1 MQDKTS
7 LTLRILSGLALGAI
21 AGIAMSYLP
30 DHQGSVFTGLTSLF
44 DLVGGLF
51 INSIRMLVV
60 PLVFVSLFC
69 GVTNLGDIARIGRIG
84 GKTLAFYLITT
95 AIAIS
100 LALLVSTIVQP
111 GQGLDMAE
119 LSKLEPSIAK
129 RQSFVETL
137 QNIIPVNPIA
147 AMAEGNMLQ
156 IIFVALLSGVSATL
170 VGARAR
176 PVIDFC
182 ESANAVVMH
191 MVMLLMHLAPYGVF
205 ALIAK
210 TFSTTGLDAMVPL
223 IKYVL
228 TVLAALLLH
237 MCLVYMGAL
246 KLIGRLNPLKFFR
259 NYLPA
264 MSVGFSTA
272 SSNGTLPI
280 SIETVET
287 RCGVANSIASFT
299 MPLGATINM
308 DGTAIMQGVAV
319 VFIAQVYGIPLSLES
334 FLIVILTA
342 TMASI
347 GTAGVP
353 GVGMI
358 TLSMVLES
366 VNLPVEGI
374 ALIIGVDRLLDMTRT
389 VVNITGDAVCT
400 ILIAKSEGKFK
411 AEVYDSENSEKIS
424 FDSAG

>member
-1 MQDKTS
+1 MQ
-7 LTLRILSGLALGAI
+7 
-21 AGIAMSYLP
+21 
-30 DHQGSVFTGLTSLF
+30 
-44 DLVGGLF
+44 
-51 INSIRMLVV
+51 
-60 PLVFVSLFC
+60 
-69 GVTNLGDIARIGRIG
+69 
-84 GKTLAFYLITT
+84 
-95 AIAIS
+95 
-100 LALLVSTIVQP
+100 
-111 GQGLDMAE
+111 
-119 LSKLEPSIAK
+119 
-129 RQSFVETL
+129 
-137 QNIIPVNPIA
+137 
-147 AMAEGNMLQ
+147 
-156 IIFVALLSGVSATL
+156 
-170 VGARAR
+170 
-176 PVIDFC
+176 
-182 ESANAVVMH
+182 
-191 MVMLLMHLAPYGVF
+191 LAPYGVF

-228 TVLAALLLH
+228 TVIAALLLH
-237 MCLVYMGAL
+237 MCLVYLGAL
-246 KLIGRLNPLKFFR
+246 RLIGRLKPLQFFR

-319 VFIAQVYGIPLSLES
+319 VFIAQVYGVPLSLES

-374 ALIIGVDRLLDMTRT
+374 ALIIGVDRLLDMART
-389 VVNITGDAVCT
+389 AVNITGDAVCT
-400 ILIAKSEGKFK
+400 ILIAKSEGKFN